1 MNTRYILLVLLV
13 VINIPNTHAQRR
25 YAADRYFKE
34 FGYQK
39 SAELYQIIH
48 DKGDNSYVV
57 MSRLADSYYFISD
70 YQKAEDAYA
79 ELMGKYENI
88 SSSEHVFRYAQVL
101 KINGKIALSDQ
112 WLLKLKAINNQ
123 DSRVADLEKNTNYF
137 EELSSI
143 SKKYINIHNLS
154 INTEFSEFSGY
165 MQNDFFYFSST
176 RPDGE
181 SKKLYAWNNQPYL
194 NIYQSRQLF
203 LDENTILEAG
213 DVEKIVSLSSKFHES
228 NPVFTNDGSTVYFTR
243 DNNDGKRLKGGKMR
257 VANLKIYKAK
267 KGPKGWGYVEELPF
281 NNDEYSSGHPALSAD
296 EKTLYFS
303 SDKPGGF
310 GETDLYK
317 VSIKSDGSYSEPEN
331 LGKAINTEGKELFPF
346 IGVNSRLYF
355 ASNGHVGLGGLDIFE
370 VSLEENNKGP
380 VNLGVPINGPRD
392 DFGFVSNEAKLVG
405 FFSSN
410 REGGKG
416 DDDIY
421 SFKIYYCNA
430 SIRGIIT
437 DAKTGLPLK
446 SATINLMDQNG
457 VILSQTYSNIDGTY
471 LFSDIEC
478 DRYYNITASKEDYKS
493 KQHINEYVSSGNIDV
508 RKDFEVTPLVIE
520 DQIVINP
527 IYFAFDLYEI
537 TEEAEYELEQIVSVM
552 NNHPNMIIKIESH
565 TDSRGPKSYNRLLSD
580 KRAKATRDYIVSRGI
595 SSERIESAI
604 GYGEDQLLNDCG
616 DDKQNQCSEEAHA
629 KNRRSYFII
638 VSDTVK

>member
-13 VINIPNTHAQRR
+13 VINISNTHGQRR

-70 YQKAEDAYA
+70 YQKAEKAYA
-79 ELMGKYENI
+79 ELMRKYENI
-88 SSSEHVFRYAQVL
+88 ASSEHVFRYAQVL
-101 KINGKIALSDQ
+101 KTNGKIALSDQ
-112 WLLKLKAINNQ
+112 WLLKLKAIDNQ
-123 DSRVADLEKNTNYF
+123 DSRVADLEKNSNYF
-137 EELSSI
+137 EELSNT

-154 INTEFSEFSGY
+154 INTEFSEFSGF

-176 RPDGE
+176 RPDAQN
-181 SKKLYAWNNQPYL
+181 KKLYAWNNQPFL
-194 NIYQSRQLF
+194 NIYQSRQIYVNDNSI
-203 LDENTILEAG
+203 LDAG
-213 DVEKIVSLSSKFHES
+213 DVKKVTTLSSKFHES

-243 DNNDGKRLKGGKMR
+243 DNNDGKRLKGGKRR

-267 KGPKGWGYVEELPF
+267 KGSKGWGRVEELPF

-317 VSIKSDGSYSEPEN
+317 VSINSDGSYSEPEN
-331 LGKAINTEGKELFPF
+331 LGKAINSEGKELFPF
-346 IGVNSRLYF
+346 IGANNMLYF
-355 ASNGHVGLGGLDIFE
+355 ASDGHVGLGGLDIFE

-430 SIRGIIT
+430 SIRGIVT

-446 SATINLMDQNG
+446 SATINLMDQSG
-457 VILSQTYSNIDGTY
+457 VILAQSYSKNNGSY
-471 LFSDIEC
+471 LFSNVDC
-478 DRYYNITASKEDYKS
+478 DKYYNITASKEDYKS
-493 KQHINEYVSSGNIDV
+493 IQHLNEYVSKENV
-508 RKDFEVTPLVIE
+508 KVKKDFTITPLVVD

-527 IYFAFDLYEI
+527 IYFAYDLHTI
-537 TEEAEYELEQIVSVM
+537 TEEAEYELEHIVSVM

-565 TDSRGPKSYNRLLSD
+565 TDSRGSRSYNKTLSD

-595 SSERIESAI
+595 SADRIESAI
-604 GYGEDQLLNDCG
+604 GYGEVQLLNDCG
-616 DDKQNQCSEEAHA
+616 DDNQSKCSEEEHA

-638 VSDTVK
+638 VSDTIK